1 MTSTHSPLSRGPLR
15 RFAKRAKTNWLERHQ
30 LAFNFWIHMFGIPLA
45 FLGIFLLVTPVP
57 WYWGVGGFVLGYLLQ
72 WIGHMAEGNDLGEW
86 AGIKRMLGL
95 PYVGVSPRWQKGP
108 ETPPQT

>member
-1 MTSTHSPLSRGPLR
+1 
-15 RFAKRAKTNWLERHQ
+15 
-30 LAFNFWIHMFGIPLA
+30 MFGIPLA
-45 FLGIFLLVTPVP
+45 FLGIFLLVMPVP

-72 WIGHMAEGNDLGEW
+72 WVGHIAEGNDLGEW

-108 ETPPQT
+108 ETPPPA